1 MAPNSFDHLTSAYP
15 QRRVDRE
22 SYTTGRLDCL
32 PAGKHSNVERP
43 TGGYVKPRHERTTPV
58 PAFTPALP
66 AHLPDASPGS
76 RPAGMASNPP
86 EPTLS
91 WQEMELVKEFDR
103 DHEQRKF
110 ASNAARN
117 LQADAFHATFAK
129 GRIVGVTHV
138 KKLQNDLHFLER
150 SRADLTK

>member
-1 MAPNSFDHLTSAYP
+1 MPGGQMAPNSFDHLTSAYP

-32 PAGKHSNVERP
+32 PAGKHSNVDRP

-58 PAFTPALP
+58 PTFTPALP

-91 WQEMELVKEFDR
+91 WREMELVKEFDR

-117 LQADAFHATFAK
+117 LQAVARGKQARDQKTSPAASSD
-129 GRIVGVTHV
+129 
-138 KKLQNDLHFLER
+138 QR
-150 SRADLTK
+150 SSPSAS

>member
-22 SYTTGRLDCL
+22 PYTTGRLDCL
-32 PAGKHSNVERP
+32 PAGKHSNVDRP

-76 RPAGMASNPP
+76 RPAGVASNPP

-103 DHEQRKF
+103 DHEERKF

-117 LQADAFHATFAK
+117 LQAVARGKQARDQKTSLAASSD
-129 GRIVGVTHV
+129 
-138 KKLQNDLHFLER
+138 QR
-150 SRADLTK
+150 SSPSAS